1 MDPTLLAAVQFG
13 NLEAAILLIQHGAD
27 VTLQVGCI
35 YYLLIYALLCTRCI
49 NRLNTGRRTTYA
61 WR

>member
-35 YYLLIYALLCTRCI
+35 YALLCTRCI
-49 NRLNTGRRTTYA
+49 NRLNTGCRTTYA